1 MQMLDMDTQER
12 HVLYV
17 SRWLSVDEDDRQI
30 VRELPVHTRTSPGFS
45 LPGTTTA
52 VAADRS
58 HGVLLLH
65 SHHDKLPVSGQGRG
79 HGRPHIGANGV
90 S

>member
-1 MQMLDMDTQER
+1 MLDMDTQER

-45 LPGTTTA
+45 LPGTTIATP
-52 VAADRS
+52 ADRS

-65 SHHDKLPVSGQGRG
+65 SRHLGSSRASCSRSGVRVL
-79 HGRPHIGANGV
+79 GV
-90 S
+90 RT